1 MFGGVVVEDC
11 LHKLVSAVAYGA
23 GVQEVFV
30 NKKRQHFFTKTGKI
44 VATDFL
50 PSYPSICTV
59 NLLISDD

>member
-30 NKKRQHFFTKTGKI
+30 NKKRQHFFYK
-44 VATDFL
+44 DWQNR
-50 PSYPSICTV
+50 C
-59 NLLISDD
+59 N